1 MYNEEEKKLAIG
13 YFEKLIN
20 KTYAAQVRDSK
31 IDNQYINMSEIIRYY
46 DKAYGTDFQ
55 KTTMSS
61 LKENA
66 YDKFV
71 DELLHERDDDKEKDE
86 GKDIQTEELDK
97 TINKQIDKS
106 KMPSNLLDK
115 SEIMQE
121 LKEMAEDEK
130 NITESDVRDFV
141 KAATIKAIYKATLEK
156 YEKNREKIKNHSE
169 ITRVRDGEFALED
182 RLAAE
187 NRQYE
192 VYLQKLAKQYQT
204 INPNHKSIQADSKVS
219 GKEKEIRDEHNKEQE
234 IKENKREEEI
244 NRIMLL
250 YEAKEEIEEEMAQMS
265 ANPSMFNEGRFE
277 DLKDR
282 LFDIDKELAK
292 RPGPATLIEN
302 IERDTRQE
310 ELDSKALGT
319 DGKIPTAS
327 VAQTSK
333 ENEERETINDNKIQE
348 ETANSIETSKH
359 SIDEVIKKYYECRN
373 AGDLKG
379 AREQYEILMTLNGSK
394 ESIQNQID
402 DVSDKHGN
410 EEYHTKNEKDD
421 NLKEELGLNAVNDDR
436 ENAEFDSMDQ
446 DVENIAKSN
455 GAYNKTY
462 EQKTEITSNEPKQH
476 TLYGNKKPY

>member
-1 MYNEEEKKLAIG
+1 
-13 YFEKLIN
+13 
-20 KTYAAQVRDSK
+20 
-31 IDNQYINMSEIIRYY
+31 
-46 DKAYGTDFQ
+46 
-55 KTTMSS
+55 
-61 LKENA
+61 
-66 YDKFV
+66 
-71 DELLHERDDDKEKDE
+71 
-86 GKDIQTEELDK
+86 
-97 TINKQIDKS
+97 
-106 KMPSNLLDK
+106 
-115 SEIMQE
+115 
-121 LKEMAEDEK
+121 
-130 NITESDVRDFV
+130 
-141 KAATIKAIYKATLEK
+141 
-156 YEKNREKIKNHSE
+156 
-169 ITRVRDGEFALED
+169 
-182 RLAAE
+182 
-187 NRQYE
+187 
-192 VYLQKLAKQYQT
+192 
-204 INPNHKSIQADSKVS
+204 
-219 GKEKEIRDEHNKEQE
+219 
-234 IKENKREEEI
+234 
-244 NRIMLL
+244 MLL

-277 DLKDR
+277 ELKDR

-394 ESIQNQID
+394 ESLQNQID

>member
-20 KTYAAQVRDSK
+20 KTYLGKVRDSR
-31 IDNQYINMSEIIRYY
+31 INMSQIINYY
-46 DKAYGTDFQ
+46 DNAYGTDFQ
-55 KTTMSS
+55 KTTLSS

-71 DELLHERDDDKEKDE
+71 DEILHERDDDKERDE
-86 GKDIQTEELDK
+86 GNDIKSEELDK
-97 TINKQIDKS
+97 TINEQIDKS
-106 KMPSNLLDK
+106 KMPSDLLDK

-130 NITESDVRDFV
+130 DITESDVREFV

-244 NRIMLL
+244 KRITLL
-250 YEAKEEIEEEMAQMS
+250 YRDGS
-265 ANPSMFNEGRFE
+265 GRGRWPR
-277 DLKDR
+277 KCSGR
-282 LFDIDKELAK
+282 
-292 RPGPATLIEN
+292 RPRPRQGRRARFPAP
-302 IERDTRQE
+302 RTRWIGE
-310 ELDSKALGT
+310 WR
-319 DGKIPTAS
+319 P
-327 VAQTSK
+327 
-333 ENEERETINDNKIQE
+333 
-348 ETANSIETSKH
+348 
-359 SIDEVIKKYYECRN
+359 
-373 AGDLKG
+373 
-379 AREQYEILMTLNGSK
+379 
-394 ESIQNQID
+394 
-402 DVSDKHGN
+402 
-410 EEYHTKNEKDD
+410 
-421 NLKEELGLNAVNDDR
+421 
-436 ENAEFDSMDQ
+436 
-446 DVENIAKSN
+446 
-455 GAYNKTY
+455 
-462 EQKTEITSNEPKQH
+462 
-476 TLYGNKKPY
+476 

>member
-1 MYNEEEKKLAIG
+1 MFLSDDRRAIVG
-13 YFEKLIN
+13 TTNMDFRSFFLHFESGTIF
-20 KTYAAQVRDSK
+20 
-31 IDNQYINMSEIIRYY
+31 
-46 DKAYGTDFQ
+46 YGGDILN
-55 KTTMSS
+55 S
-61 LKENA
+61 LKDDFTETFGECHEIT
-66 YDKFV
+66 YDDFKN
-71 DELLHERDDDKEKDE
+71 LYSKKQKYLSLTEK
-86 GKDIQTEELDK
+86 LDK
-97 TINKQIDKS
+97 TINEQIDKS

-302 IERDTRQE
+302 IERDTRQ
-310 ELDSKALGT
+310 D
-319 DGKIPTAS
+319 
-327 VAQTSK
+327 
-333 ENEERETINDNKIQE
+333 
-348 ETANSIETSKH
+348 
-359 SIDEVIKKYYECRN
+359 
-373 AGDLKG
+373 
-379 AREQYEILMTLNGSK
+379 
-394 ESIQNQID
+394 
-402 DVSDKHGN
+402 
-410 EEYHTKNEKDD
+410 
-421 NLKEELGLNAVNDDR
+421 
-436 ENAEFDSMDQ
+436 
-446 DVENIAKSN
+446 
-455 GAYNKTY
+455 
-462 EQKTEITSNEPKQH
+462 
-476 TLYGNKKPY
+476 